1 MYKLKFAKRTD
12 KQIKIV
18 KKNSKLYQ
26 RLLEI
31 LKDISIDPYSPAFKF
46 ERLKHDKSG
55 KMSKRLTDKD
65 RVFYRVVEDKI
76 YIQEVDILSILDH
89 YSDN

>member
-1 MYKLKFAKRTD
+1 MYKLKFAKQTD

-46 ERLKHDKSG
+46 E
-55 KMSKRLTDKD
+55 
-65 RVFYRVVEDKI
+65 
-76 YIQEVDILSILDH
+76 
-89 YSDN
+89 